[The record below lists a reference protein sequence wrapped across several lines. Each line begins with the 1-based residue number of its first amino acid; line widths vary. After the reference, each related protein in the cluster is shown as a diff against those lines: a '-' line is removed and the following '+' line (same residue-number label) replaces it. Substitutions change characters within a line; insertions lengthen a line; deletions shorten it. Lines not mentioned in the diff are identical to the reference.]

1 LSVRS
6 KKTAEIIPCS
16 VPSYIVTFS
25 DMITLLLTFFVM
37 LLSLA
42 HSQDLIRFKATQDSF
57 SKRQREEGLGMLVG
71 KQVTPELGQIKPKY
85 AVLDSDE
92 NPSPRILDTREENIR
107 RKYQKLAPLMKA
119 LPSQLTASR
128 PNFAATP
135 VRFLPGQAVLDK
147 SAATFLTQFASDL
160 QHSGDLKNVKLY
172 VLGLADEEKTEKE
185 QWIVSSLRA
194 QRVAEQLK
202 NAGLKCP
209 VYAWGAGSGGQ
220 WVGRDGQASKQSQI
234 LIAVLR
240 PDAP

>member
-1 LSVRS
+1 MSS
-6 KKTAEIIPCS
+6 KRKQAPEIEPAT
-16 VPSYIVTFS
+16 VPAYIVTFS
-25 DMITLLLTFFVM
+25 DMTTLLLTFFV
-37 LLSLA
+37 LLISMA
-42 HSQDLIRFKATQDSF
+42 NTQDSEF
-57 SKRQREEGLGMLVG
+57 FNKARDSCVKSTGVGQGMLIG
-71 KQVTPELGQIKPKY
+71 KQVTPELGQVKPKY

-107 RKYQKLAPLMKA
+107 RKYQKLAPLMRA
-119 LPSQLTASR
+119 LPSQLTASS
-128 PNFAATP
+128 PNFTATP
-135 VRFLPGQAVLDK
+135 VCFLPGQAELDK

-172 VLGLADEEKTEKE
+172 VLGLAGQEKTEKE

-202 NAGLKCP
+202 NDGLHCP